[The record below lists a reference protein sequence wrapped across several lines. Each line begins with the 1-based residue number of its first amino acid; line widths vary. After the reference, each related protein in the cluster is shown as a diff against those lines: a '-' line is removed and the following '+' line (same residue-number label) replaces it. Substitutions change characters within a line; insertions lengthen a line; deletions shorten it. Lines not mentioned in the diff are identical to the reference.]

1 MKFETE
7 IEFDENTLADMVWEM
22 TPYEAAVVLSEIGER
37 FDIDVSSAVKAIK
50 AMKNDKYVSDF
61 Y

>member
-1 MKFETE
+1 MRFETE
-7 IEFDENTLADMVWEM
+7 IEFDEDTLVDMVWEM
-22 TPYEAAVVLSEIGER
+22 TPYEAAVILSEIGER
-37 FDIDVSSAVKAIK
+37 FDIDFSSAVKIIK